1 MTGRWIMGLNYVYCL
16 FPPSAYSENFSN
28 WQKYNNLTWLSLVG
42 EHPVY
47 VYEGDFQWLKL

>member
-16 FPPSAYSENFSN
+16 FPPSAYFENFSN

-42 EHPVY
+42 EHPVH